1 MVKTLEVSDETYEK
15 IQDQVEEGVEH
26 NGEIKIVIL
35 QRGWVMV
42 GKFERKDNDC
52 ELHSAY
58 NVRRWG
64 TEKGLGELAEKGML
78 ENTKLDKMYGVV
90 KFDYL
95 TVIATI
101 DCKEKVWRKI
111 L

>member
-1 MVKTLEVSDETYEK
+1 MTKTLEVSDETYDRIK
-15 IQDQVEEGVEH
+15 DQLGEVEEHE
-26 NGEIKIVIL
+26 GEIKIVIL

-42 GKFERKDNDC
+42 GKFERNGSDC
-52 ELHSAY
+52 VLHNAY

-64 TEKGLGELAEKGML
+64 TEKGLGELAEKGVL

-95 TVIATI
+95 TVISTI